1 MGAVSRDPGRRWN
14 PRSLGGARARSR
26 VYGSE
31 SWRSPGARW
40 GLRRASGSR
49 QAPPR
54 SLTFA
59 HQMRMVCGIFFAW
72 ECEGGFCLTTRQSR
86 GKGAIR
92 DPARV
97 SKLWEEPPP
106 RAFRPG
112 RCPSVH
118 LAQGQSSA
126 CGPPPLAPAG
136 PAPQPQLGFLR
147 RSLPALSRSAA
158 QPSPARIRF
167 RTLAAVAKDRRTPH
181 HPLKIRPLALGT
193 VLPARAGGD
202 TGRQEGA
209 PGPRGG
215 AGSSGAGWRADR
227 EFGFGMHGAPQA
239 ERARVWPLGP
249 RHRRE
254 TPWSPRL
261 RGKDLRGG
269 EMGAGETERH
279 RVGLSG
285 DPSEPRSGCR
295 SPAGTHL

>member
-1 MGAVSRDPGRRWN
+1 MGAVSRDPGRRWK

-26 VYGSE
+26 VSGSE

-72 ECEGGFCLTTRQSR
+72 ECEGGVLSHNQTIT

-97 SKLWEEPPP
+97 SKLWEEPPSVLSGLGDVRVSIRRRARARRAGPRPWLP
-106 RAFRPG
+106 RAPLLSPSSGSCADPSPPSPG
-112 RCPSVH
+112 
-118 LAQGQSSA
+118 
-126 CGPPPLAPAG
+126 
-136 PAPQPQLGFLR
+136 
-147 RSLPALSRSAA
+147 A

-215 AGSSGAGWRADR
+215 GGARVAQAQGGGRIGSSG
-227 EFGFGMHGAPQA
+227 
-239 ERARVWPLGP
+239 
-249 RHRRE
+249 
-254 TPWSPRL
+254 
-261 RGKDLRGG
+261 
-269 EMGAGETERH
+269 
-279 RVGLSG
+279 
-285 DPSEPRSGCR
+285 SGCTAPR
-295 SPAGTHL
+295 RQRGLGCGRWDRGTGGKHRGARGSGERTCAEVRWERE